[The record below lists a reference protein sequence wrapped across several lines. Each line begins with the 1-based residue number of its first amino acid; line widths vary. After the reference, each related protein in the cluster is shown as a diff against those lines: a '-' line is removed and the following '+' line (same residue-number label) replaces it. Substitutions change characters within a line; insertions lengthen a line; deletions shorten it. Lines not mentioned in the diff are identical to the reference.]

1 MDRNRL
7 PPQTMMLIACV
18 FLSTFVLTW
27 RDAGAQNGFVPAGDS
42 SATPGAAEAPSGSN
56 PLMIAGESAA
66 ADQAEACRTFGG
78 TVTMIDQPATATL
91 DIQCTG
97 GILDGMVCQNGND
110 GSICDSYRE
119 ATTPREDP
127 NAPPIGGIVFVEPVS
142 LDDVDHVTGD
152 GVVPDVAEDP
162 TGIDTV
168 VIANQVGDPVAT
180 GTSAAQLC
188 GAFGGTPIVNQPRT
202 VGGGLESVTVVCDG
216 GMLDRMVCGHEVG
229 SSPFCYRA
237 RVGQE
242 EDARV
247 APGSGIEVVPEEP
260 GTVGGD
266 IGPAPSVA
274 EEPAGID
281 TVVIANQVGHPVD
294 LAAMQMA
301 MCRLAGGT
309 ATTAEPVRTTAQGL
323 SQNVG
328 CKGGLLD
335 GMICANTS
343 TYSVCIFIGI
353 APEEPRVTP
362 SAGIDVEPAAPT
374 AESIPTSA
382 PALPTAPA
390 PEVPPMPTAGATATP
405 PEPTASTEDPP
416 VLPTVPTDDDT
427 VPPGEAEDPT
437 QIEPT
442 PTEVV
447 LQ

>member
-168 VIANQVGDPVAT
+168 VIANQVG
-180 GTSAAQLC
+180 
-188 GAFGGTPIVNQPRT
+188 
-202 VGGGLESVTVVCDG
+202 
-216 GMLDRMVCGHEVG
+216 
-229 SSPFCYRA
+229 
-237 RVGQE
+237 
-242 EDARV
+242 
-247 APGSGIEVVPEEP
+247 
-260 GTVGGD
+260 
-266 IGPAPSVA
+266 
-274 EEPAGID
+274 
-281 TVVIANQVGHPVD
+281 HPVD